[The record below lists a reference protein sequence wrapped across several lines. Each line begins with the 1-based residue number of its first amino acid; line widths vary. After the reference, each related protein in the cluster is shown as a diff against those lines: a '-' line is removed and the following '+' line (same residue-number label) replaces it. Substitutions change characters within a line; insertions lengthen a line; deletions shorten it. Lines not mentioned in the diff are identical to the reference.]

1 MMMRRRMA
9 TQSIVVLL
17 CAAFVLGA
25 AALAVPAAANTAA
38 YAQSGMSIEVNAPI
52 LKVKP
57 GESAVKN
64 IVVYGTGAD
73 SMKITNITFEK
84 GREFFRLGN
93 ALPEQATLDPAT
105 GKLKAEV
112 PLIVT
117 LPPEILKDAE
127 YPFTVTAASG
137 QSSVQADS
145 HALVVVVTAEK
156 PADPMSDAMVTV
168 MYIVVAAG
176 GVVSIIVYKRMASKK

>member
-1 MMMRRRMA
+1 MPALSR
-9 TQSIVVLL
+9 VVLF
-17 CAAFVLGA
+17 CAAFVLV
-25 AALAVPAAANTAA
+25 AALAIPAAITITAA
-38 YAQSGMSIEVNAPI
+38 QAVMSIEANAPI

-64 IVVYGTGAD
+64 IIVYGTGAD
-73 SMKITNITFEK
+73 SMQVTGITFGK

-93 ALPEQATLDPAT
+93 ALPVQATLDPAT

-127 YPFTVTAASG
+127 YPFTVTATSG
-137 QSSVQADS
+137 QTRVQADS
-145 HALVVVVTAEK
+145 HALVVVVTTEK
-156 PADPMSDAMVTV
+156 PADPMQDAMLTV

-176 GVVSIIVYKRMASKK
+176 GVVSIIVYKKIASKRS

>member
-1 MMMRRRMA
+1 MA
-9 TQSIVVLL
+9 QNKVVPLL

-25 AALAVPAAANTAA
+25 ALALPAATVAA
-38 YAQSGMSIEVNAPI
+38 YAQATMSIETNAPI

-64 IVVYGTGAD
+64 IIVYGTGAD
-73 SMKITNITFEK
+73 SMQVTSITFGK
-84 GREFFRLGN
+84 GREYFRLGN
-93 ALPEQATLDPAT
+93 ALPVQATLDPAT

-117 LPPEILKDAE
+117 LPPEIRRDAE
-127 YPFTVTAASG
+127 YPFTVTATSG
-137 QSSVQADS
+137 QKSVQAES
-145 HALVVVVTAEK
+145 HALVVVVTTEK

-176 GVVSIIVYKRMASKK
+176 GVVSIIVYKRIASKTKKKS